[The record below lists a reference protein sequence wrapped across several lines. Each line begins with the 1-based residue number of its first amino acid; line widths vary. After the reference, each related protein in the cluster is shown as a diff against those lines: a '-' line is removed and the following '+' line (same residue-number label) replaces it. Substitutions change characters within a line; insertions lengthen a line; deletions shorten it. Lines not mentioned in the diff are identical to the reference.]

1 MGRSERKQL
10 VFTVKDRCR
19 VCYTCLRECPAKAIR
34 IINGQAEVI
43 HERCI
48 GCGNCVKVCSQD
60 AKVYLKTTTEV
71 TSLLQ
76 AEQPVVACLA
86 PSFAAEFTDI
96 PDHRLL
102 IGMIRALGFSHV
114 VEVAFGADMIAGEYH
129 KLMKK
134 TDRKAI
140 ITSDCPAIVYF
151 IEHYHP
157 DLVPYLAPI
166 ASPMVA
172 TVRIVHQKYGANC
185 KTVFIGPC
193 IAKKAESDEVDEV
206 LTFRELR
213 ELFHQNG
220 IQPDLTAPSG
230 FDPPYAGKGAIFPI
244 SGGLLQTS
252 GISSNLY
259 EGGVLVAE
267 GRVNIRD
274 AVKEFE
280 EGLVQAHH
288 LELLCCEGCIMG
300 AGMSPEG
307 KKFARRNALNRY
319 VAAKLEKTD
328 YQVIEE
334 QEATFSN
341 LDYSQSFEAIDR
353 RIHDPSNEDITRVLH
368 SMGKFTATDM
378 LNCCA
383 CGYDTCV
390 EHAIAVVQGLAENE
404 MCLPWSIEKLHKYI
418 KELNISNEKLASAR
432 QALQQSERLASLG
445 QLSAG
450 IAHELNNPLGVI
462 TMYSNILMDESKVDD
477 PMREDLNLIV
487 EQADR
492 CKKIV
497 SGLLNFAR
505 KNKVNVTETRL
516 DILLEHSLN
525 SVILPPDVRLTV
537 CIDPVYPSACLDV
550 DQMTQVLVNLM
561 KNAIDAMPGG
571 GSLNL
576 DIGGDESQVVMVI
589 KDTGCGISK
598 EDMTKVFTPFFTTK
612 GIGKGTGLGLPII
625 YGIVKM
631 HKGNI
636 TVESNADPQQ
646 GPTGTSFTISIPR
659 YNQHTDN
666 NLNNARA

>member
-10 VFTVKDRCR
+10 VFTVKDKCR

-60 AKVYLKTTTEV
+60 AKVYLKTTTEAA
-71 TSLLQ
+71 SLLL
-76 AEQPVVACLA
+76 ADEPVVACLA

-102 IGMIRALGFSHV
+102 VGMIRALGFSHV
-114 VEVAFGADMIAGEYH
+114 VEVAFGADMIAREYH
-129 KLMKK
+129 KLMKDNERRA
-134 TDRKAI
+134 T

-157 DLVPYLAPI
+157 DLVPCLAPI

-172 TVRIVHQKYGANC
+172 TVRIVHKKYGANC
-185 KTVFIGPC
+185 KTIFIGPC

-213 ELFHQNG
+213 ELFQLNG
-220 IQPDLTAPSG
+220 ISPDQVEAAD

-244 SGGLLQTS
+244 SGGLLQS
-252 GISSNLY
+252 SEISSSLY
-259 EGGVLVAE
+259 EGGVLLAE

-280 EGLVQAHH
+280 EGLVQARH

-300 AGMSPEG
+300 AGMSPQG
-307 KKFARRNALNRY
+307 KKYARRNALNRY
-319 VAAKLEKTD
+319 VSAKLEQAD
-328 YQVIEE
+328 E
-334 QEATFSN
+334 QQTEKQQAEFSAM
-341 LDYSQSFEAIDR
+341 DFSQSFDALDR
-353 RIHDPSNEDITRVLH
+353 RINDPSNEEITRVLH

-404 MCLPWSIEKLHKYI
+404 MCLPWSIEKLHNYI
-418 KELNISNEKLASAR
+418 KELNISNEKLASAK

-462 TMYSNILMDESKVDD
+462 TMYSNILMDESKEDD

-505 KNKVNVTETRL
+505 KNKVNVHETKL
-516 DILLEHSLN
+516 DVLLEHSLN
-525 SVILPPDVRLTV
+525 SVIIPADVQLSVR
-537 CIDPVYPSACLDV
+537 IDPAYPLASLDY
-550 DQMTQVLVNLM
+550 DQMTQVMVNLL
-561 KNAIDAMPGG
+561 KNAIDAMPEGG
-571 GSLNL
+571 KLSL
-576 DIGGDESQVVMVI
+576 DIGGDESLLVMI
-589 KDTGCGISK
+589 ISDTGCGISR

-646 GPTGTSFTISIPR
+646 GPTGTRFTLSIPR
-659 YNQHTDN
+659 NTDHTIN
-666 NLNNARA
+666 NLNQAQA